1 MKKRLLVILLLA
13 NSVAFAGIR
22 LQDGDLIMEGDNYVK
37 LSKLG
42 SPAGE
47 RSYMTTDPN
56 TGNYA
61 KAFEYTYKREDGYYT
76 VTVINGK
83 ITEISWSR

>member
-13 NSVAFAGIR
+13 HSLAFAGIR
-22 LQDGDLIMEGDNYVK
+22 LPDGDLITEGDSYVK

-42 SPAGE
+42 SPVGE
-47 RSYMTTDPN
+47 RSYMTTDQS

-61 KAFEYTYKREDGYYT
+61 KAFEYT
-76 VTVINGK
+76 
-83 ITEISWSR
+83 